1 MGYLDGETWSY
12 DSLIEIEH
20 NSTIGGSISIH
31 MKQIK
36 AVFLSRILPDLGDPS
51 LS

>member
-12 DSLIEIEH
+12 ETLNEIEH
-20 NSTIGGSISIH
+20 NSSIGGSISIH
-31 MKQIK
+31 IKQIK
-36 AVFLSRILPDLGDPS
+36 AVFLSRTSPDLGDPF